1 MNDVIDRMER
11 GGTCLQ
17 PDPLPED
24 ILLSKDP
31 DGTTTRE
38 RDEDKDRGPGEGGE
52 ARPLHLLPV
61 KEERRGEVFKRKLA
75 EEPQKIDLESLPE
88 TSSQRETS
96 VNMRGDGRRET

>member
-38 RDEDKDRGPGEGGE
+38 RDEGKDRGPGEGGE

-61 KEERRGEVFKRKLA
+61 KEERRGEVFKRELA

>member
-31 DGTTTRE
+31 DGTTTQE
-38 RDEDKDRGPGEGGE
+38 RDEGKDRGPGEGGE
-52 ARPLHLLPV
+52 ARPLHLHPV
-61 KEERRGEVFKRKLA
+61 K
-75 EEPQKIDLESLPE
+75 DLSLIHI
-88 TSSQRETS
+88 
-96 VNMRGDGRRET
+96 